1 MHAKDSNGD
10 SLLCLAALKDK
21 QDAVKFALDHGLKVG
36 DGTLLVK
43 CEEKSQRVRDLLRDA
58 YEKELARCI
67 FCEEAAAR
75 VQFLPCEHR
84 NACAPCSDRWKKCA
98 CGAPIV
104 DKVDI
109 LAAPKRAK
117 RPAEDHLEEN
127 KRLKTEN
134 AVLKDGV
141 SEEIRRLTTEL
152 GALKEE
158 KSCVICMDRE
168 KAVFFTP
175 CGHTACEEC
184 GANLLL
190 CHTCRHPIDAKL
202 KIY

>member
-1 MHAKDSNGD
+1 MLWIGAFNDNE
-10 SLLCLAALKDK
+10 
-21 QDAVKFALDHGLKVG
+21 DAVKLALDHGLNVS
-36 DGTLLVK
+36 DGKLLEM
-43 CEEKSQRVRDLLRDA
+43 CENKSQRVRELLKDA
-58 YEKELARCI
+58 YEKELPRCG
-67 FCEEAAAR
+67 FCEEAAAH
-75 VQFLPCEHR
+75 VQFVPCDHR

-98 CGAPIV
+98 CGAAIA

-127 KRLKTEN
+127 KRLKTEK

-141 SEEIRRLTTEL
+141 SEEIRRLQTEV

-158 KSCVICMDRE
+158 KSCVICLDRA
-168 KAVFFTP
+168 KAVIFTP

-190 CHTCRHPIDAKL
+190 CHTCRQPIDAKV